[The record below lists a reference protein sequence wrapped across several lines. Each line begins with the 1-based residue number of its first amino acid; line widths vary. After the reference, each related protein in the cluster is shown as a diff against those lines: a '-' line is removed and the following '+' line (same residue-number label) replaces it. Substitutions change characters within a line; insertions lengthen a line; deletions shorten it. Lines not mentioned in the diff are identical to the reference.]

1 MRLLARTV
9 RGVEAVAAREV
20 AGVGVV
26 ESSGH
31 REVWFSAVPG
41 PAVLGLRCVDDVFL
55 VAAVVDGIGRA
66 RADLRSLAGA
76 MASVDVWE
84 VVRTLADFGAER
96 FWSTVDVSAS
106 FLGRRNFT
114 RYDVEDAVGEP
125 VAAALGVPY
134 HGRRGGRVPPA
145 GGLSW
150 RVTLAGDRAVVG
162 LRIAAQPLHRRGYRR
177 VSRPGALHPPVA
189 AAMLRLAGLP
199 ARTGAAGWRVVDPFC
214 GTGTIAIE
222 AAHLHAAALGVDIDP
237 AAIAAATANTPPA
250 PPPPAPPAGASPA
263 AAPPPAAIPPA
274 AAAPT
279 AATPTAPAAAAPT
292 TAPPTATSA
301 AGLPARVGWV
311 VGDAGRLPV
320 AGGSVELV
328 VGNPPWGRQV
338 AVRGSADRFW
348 REVRRVLVPGGRA
361 VLLVHDADLRGV
373 PVVDRRP
380 VSLFG
385 AWAEIVTIAAGG

>member
-1 MRLLARTV
+1 MRLVARTV
-9 RGVEAVAAREV
+9 RGVEAVAAQEI

-26 ESSGH
+26 ESLGH

-55 VAAVVDGIGRA
+55 VAAVVSGIGRA
-66 RADLRSLAGA
+66 RADLRLLTAA
-76 MASVDVWE
+76 MASVDVRG
-84 VVRTLADFGAER
+84 VVSSLDAFGVGR
-96 FWSTVDVSAS
+96 VWSTVDVSGS

-125 VAAALGVPY
+125 VAAALGVAY

-150 RVTLAGDRAVVG
+150 RVMVAGDRAVVG
-162 LRIAAQPLHRRGYRR
+162 LRVGSRPLHRRGYRR

-189 AAMLRLAGLP
+189 AAMVRLAGL
-199 ARTGAAGWRVVDPFC
+199 TGRVGSRVVDPFC

-222 AAHLHAAALGVDIDP
+222 AAHLPTASAVLGVDVEP
-237 AAIAAATANTPPA
+237 AAIAAAVANTPTA
-250 PPPPAPPAGASPA
+250 ESATAGPA
-263 AAPPPAAIPPA
+263 AGGPV
-274 AAAPT
+274 
-279 AATPTAPAAAAPT
+279 
-292 TAPPTATSA
+292 S
-301 AGLPARVGWV
+301 GRVGWA

-320 AGGSVELV
+320 ASGSVDLV

-338 AVRGSADRFW
+338 AVVGEVERFW
-348 REVRRVLVPGGRA
+348 GEVRRVLVPGGRA
-361 VLLVHDADLRGV
+361 VLLVHDADLRGL

-385 AWAEIVTIAAGG
+385 AWPEIVTIAAGG

>member
-9 RGVEAVAAREV
+9 RGVEAVAAQEV

-26 ESSGH
+26 DSLGH

-55 VAAVVDGIGRA
+55 VAAVVPGIGRA
-66 RADLRSLAGA
+66 RADLRLLAKA
-76 MASVDVWE
+76 MASVDVWG
-84 VVRTLADFGAER
+84 VVRSLADFGEER
-96 FWSTVDVSAS
+96 VWSTVDVSAS

-114 RYDVEDAVGEP
+114 RYDVEDAVGGP
-125 VAAALGVPY
+125 VAAALGVAY
-134 HGRRGGRVPPA
+134 SGRRGGRVPPA

-177 VSRPGALHPPVA
+177 VTRPGALHPPVA

-199 ARTGAAGWRVVDPFC
+199 APAGAGRRVVDPFC

-222 AAHLHAAALGVDIDP
+222 AAHLHTAALGVDVNP
-237 AAIAAATANTPPA
+237 AAIAAAIANTPGS
-250 PPPPAPPAGASPA
+250 AG
-263 AAPPPAAIPPA
+263 
-274 AAAPT
+274 
-279 AATPTAPAAAAPT
+279 
-292 TAPPTATSA
+292 
-301 AGLPARVGWV
+301 RVGWV

-320 AGGSVELV
+320 AGGSVDLV

-338 AVRGSADRFW
+338 AVVGAADRFW

-361 VLLVHDADLRGV
+361 VLLVHDADLRGL
-373 PVVDRRP
+373 PVVERRP

-385 AWAEIVTIAAGG
+385 AWPEIVTIAAGG